1 MIPDVRHSL
10 CALAGAAA
18 VEACVDMSYHSRRSP
33 ISCQLRYRMDFAKLP
48 IVASDAQSATRSS
61 LAPAGKLR
69 AGINYSNFVLAT
81 RDPSTG
87 QPRGIAA
94 ELAREIAKRLDVP
107 LEFVTFDSAG
117 RMADAAASGVW
128 DIAFLANEPERA
140 SRIAFSPPY
149 LEIEAGYLVPPG
161 SPIRSI
167 AAADAA
173 GLRIAIAEKSAYD
186 LFLSRSLQHAR
197 LVPAKGMDG
206 SYELFVA
213 EKLDLLA
220 GIKPWLK
227 IVAGKM
233 PGSRVLDGR
242 FMAVQQCIGSPKER
256 EPGAA
261 YLREFVEEIKRS
273 GFVSSYSPA

>member
-1 MIPDVRHSL
+1 M
-10 CALAGAAA
+10 
-18 VEACVDMSYHSRRSP
+18 
-33 ISCQLRYRMDFAKLP
+33 
-48 IVASDAQSATRSS
+48 ATDLLSTARSS
-61 LAPAGKLR
+61 LAPGGKLH

-81 RDPSTG
+81 RDPATS

-94 ELAREIAKRLDVP
+94 ELAREIARRLDVS

-117 RMADAAASGVW
+117 RMADAAANGAW
-128 DIAFLANEPERA
+128 DIAFLANEPQRA
-140 SRIAFSPPY
+140 SQIAFSPPY

-167 AAADAA
+167 AEADAT

-197 LVPAKGMDG
+197 LVHANGMEG

-227 IVAGKM
+227 IVAGKI

-242 FMAVQQCIGSPKER
+242 FTAVQQCIGTPKDR
-256 EPGAA
+256 EAGISF
-261 YLREFVEEIKRS
+261 LRKFVDEIKDS
-273 GFVSSYSPA
+273 GFVPAYLSE